1 MFDRTPDRISD
12 PRSQARRL
20 QALRDHL
27 DLNGLDSSGQPRGL
41 WEFGCELSRLDLF
54 SGTCE
59 QVEAL
64 VAKDFAL
71 LCQQLAAEAGE
82 AGEGRATGD
91 NLSPTER
98 RLAALRWEPAFVA
111 GGGRADMEI
120 ARKVLL
126 SKRGEFDLTGLWLAC
141 AVPSARWLSR
151 PPREAIAHY
160 GKLVDADGLVKAWQ
174 ELGYLQGA

>member
-1 MFDRTPDRISD
+1 MFDRTPDRIPD
-12 PRSQARRL
+12 PSRQARRL

-27 DLNGLDSSGQPRGL
+27 DLNGLDSSGQPRAL

-71 LCQQLAAEAGE
+71 LCQQLAGVAAEGGA
-82 AGEGRATGD
+82 AGD

-126 SKRGEFDLTGLWLAC
+126 SKRGEFDLAGLWLAC
-141 AVPSARWLSR
+141 TVPSARWLSR